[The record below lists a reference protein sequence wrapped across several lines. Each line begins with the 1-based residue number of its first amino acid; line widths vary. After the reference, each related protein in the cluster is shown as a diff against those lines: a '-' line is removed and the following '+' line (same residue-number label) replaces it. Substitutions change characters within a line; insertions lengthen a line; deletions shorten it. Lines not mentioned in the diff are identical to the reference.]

1 MKVIS
6 PFRFGIHYQK
16 MKNKTERWENYSK
29 ESKELHKKFY
39 ALSEEFHNLLKS
51 PPYASERVNT
61 LINKITSIE
70 KEIDSLKD
78 KHYESFNNSLH
89 RPRQSNL

>member
-1 MKVIS
+1 MT
-6 PFRFGIHYQK
+6 YQK
-16 MKNKTERWENYSK
+16 MKNKAERWQNYSK

-39 ALSEEFHNLLKS
+39 ALSEEFHILLKS
-51 PPYASERVNT
+51 PPYDSERVNT
-61 LINKITSIE
+61 LINEITSIE

-89 RPRQSNL
+89 RPQQSNL

>member
-1 MKVIS
+1 MKYIS
-6 PFRFGIHYQK
+6 PFRFGMTYQK
-16 MKNKTERWENYSK
+16 MKNKAERWQNYSK

-39 ALSEEFHNLLKS
+39 ALSEEFHILLKS
-51 PPYASERVNT
+51 PPYDSERVNT
-61 LINKITSIE
+61 LINEITSIE

-89 RPRQSNL
+89 RPQQSNL